1 MGNYTQPAD
10 RHPNPQPEPVA
21 TMAGG
26 AQKYRHLSRDSSARQ
41 ALLRG
46 LVTQL
51 VQHEHIMTTTA
62 KAKEA
67 SRMAEKLITLAKKD
81 TPTTRRLAQA
91 MLYDPHQHTTKLFG
105 ELKQRFMMAAKTVAR
120 DRLLGRPT
128 TFVTT
133 TNIKKATQFRGE
145 KPFEE
150 MVRRF
155 MKMSTNEPDR
165 PANAGMPSYEDRYP
179 VQRENMGFI
188 PKLAGFNVPPDAPSE
203 PIKLAQKRYAA
214 PFETESKQAAQA
226 EAEAAAD
233 LGSQIVPENVQKA
246 SKK

>member
-1 MGNYTQPAD
+1 
-10 RHPNPQPEPVA
+10 
-21 TMAGG
+21 
-26 AQKYRHLSRDSSARQ
+26 
-41 ALLRG
+41 
-46 LVTQL
+46 
-51 VQHEHIMTTTA
+51 
-62 KAKEA
+62 
-67 SRMAEKLITLAKKD
+67 MAEKLITLAKKD

-91 MLYDPHQHTTKLFG
+91 MLYDPHQHSTKLFG
-105 ELKQRFMMAAKTVAR
+105 ELKQRFMNREGGYTRVVLTEPKNGLDQAESAILEYVDGPKDTRFMMAAKTVAR

-165 PANAGMPSYEDRYP
+165 PANAGMPSYDDRYP

-203 PIKLAQKRYAA
+203 PIKLAQKRYAT
-214 PFETESKQAAQA
+214 PLDTEGSVFETESEQAAQA
-226 EAEAAAD
+226 EAAAAAD
-233 LGSQIVPENVQKA
+233 LGSQIVPENVQKG
-246 SKK
+246 SKKTQK